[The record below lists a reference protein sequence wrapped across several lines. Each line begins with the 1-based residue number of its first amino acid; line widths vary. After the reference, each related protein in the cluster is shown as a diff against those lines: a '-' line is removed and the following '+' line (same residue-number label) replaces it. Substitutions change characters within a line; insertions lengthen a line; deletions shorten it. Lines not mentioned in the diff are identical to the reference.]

1 MIIQRCQVAAEIEGT
16 EGTMEVIV
24 VADMFMAFNPKFEPV
39 ITPHERNPV
48 AASLSPY
55 PSVFG
60 SRSAK
65 FSFDVELVGTAA
77 AGSAIDY
84 SDALRACGVSET
96 LVAVTSATY
105 KPASSGIP
113 SVTLAMYLD
122 GKIYRAWGARAESAK
137 LVLQSGKAGILSLGF
152 LCAEFSEADGVLLA
166 PTYTAIKPPTFQSAT
181 LTIDGYAAIIDKLTL
196 DFGIKT
202 TLRKDANSASGH
214 KSAVITDR
222 QPKISFDPENVL
234 VATEDF
240 LGNWRSGASMAFTT
254 TIGSVAGNT
263 IAITAPAVQYQ
274 KVSMADRE
282 GISTLEAE
290 GLCCINAGDDEWQ
303 IQIT

>member
-1 MIIQRCQVAAEIEGT
+1 MIIQRCQVACEVEAA

-24 VADMFMAFNPKFEPV
+24 VADMFMASNPKFDPT

-65 FSFDVELVGTAA
+65 MSFDVELVGTAA

-96 LVAVTSATY
+96 LVAITSATY
-105 KPASSGIP
+105 KPASASIP

-122 GKIYRAWGARAESAK
+122 GKIYRAWGARADSAK
-137 LVLQSGKAGILSLGF
+137 LVLESGKAGILSLSF
-152 LCAEFSEADGVLLA
+152 LCADFSEADGVLLA
-166 PTYTAIKPPTFQSAT
+166 PTYTAIRPPTFQTAA
-181 LTIDGYAAIIDKLTL
+181 LTIGAYAAIVNKLTL
-196 DFGIKT
+196 DFGLKT
-202 TLRKDANSASGH
+202 TLRKDANAASGH
-214 KSAVITDR
+214 KSAVITNR
-222 QPKISFDPENVL
+222 QPKLSFDPENVL

-240 LGNWRSGASMAFTT
+240 LGKWRSGTTMAFTT
-254 TIGSVAGNT
+254 AIGSVAGNT
-263 IAITAPAVQYQ
+263 ITITAPVVQYQ
-274 KVSMADRE
+274 KATMGERE
-282 GISTLEAE
+282 GVSTLEME

-303 IQIT
+303 IAIT